1 MAAKFILRYCG
12 KGAKPAAQ
20 VARVRACE
28 DVKLLDESSPRML
41 LVEGARQAVD
51 ALAETLPDWVV
62 SEERTVKLPDPRPQ
76 VRGRGVA

>member
-12 KGAKPAAQ
+12 KGEKPAAQ
-20 VARVRACE
+20 VARVRACA
-28 DVKLLDESSPRML
+28 DVKLLDASSPRML
-41 LVEGARQAVD
+41 LVEGARQAVA
-51 ALAETLPDWVV
+51 ALAETLPDWIV